1 MRGVPGGSGGVPGRF
16 RRGPEGSRTGPGEGP
31 GVIPGASYGILGGPW
46 GARRGPRASY
56 GILEGVPGGSGSVQ
70 GRPSTSE
77 GCWRQVP
84 KWPTRA
90 PRPILG
96 LVWGALLGAF
106 GPPGPSADG
115 ADSLAATSLENMRG
129 DFLSVD
135 NITHQNDANRAT

>member
-31 GVIPGASYGILGGPW
+31 GVIPGASYGILGWSRGGP
-46 GARRGPRASY
+46 
-56 GILEGVPGGSGSVQ
+56 EGSQSVLWHLGGGPGGIRKRSGKAFDVRGVLAAS
-70 GRPSTSE
+70 PEMADTCST
-77 GCWRQVP
+77 
-84 KWPTRA
+84 A
-90 PRPILG
+90 DLG
-96 LVWGALLGAF
+96 LVWEALLGAF

-129 DFLSVD
+129 DLLSVD